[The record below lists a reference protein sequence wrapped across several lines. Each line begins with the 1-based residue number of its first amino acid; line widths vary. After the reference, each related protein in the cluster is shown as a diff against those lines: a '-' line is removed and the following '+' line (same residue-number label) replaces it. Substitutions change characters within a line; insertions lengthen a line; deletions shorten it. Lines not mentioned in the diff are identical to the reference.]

1 MSGRATARAAFC
13 VLEIMDPKIA
23 FNPEISGYIRKIGSN
38 LGDAMTQHDR
48 VLASSPIAD
57 HTTPLIRNAW
67 YVAGLSHE
75 ITRDLL
81 PRTLLD
87 TRVVLYR
94 KLDGGVV
101 ALRDRCPHR
110 SFPLSRSQL
119 QGDRLTCRYHG
130 LTFDEHGKCVH
141 VPSSPETKSNIRVR
155 SFKVV
160 ERYPLVWIFMG
171 DAERAD
177 PSLIPNLDWLADAN
191 WVTVQGSYEISTN
204 YVAMHEN
211 LLDQTHFTFLHEGTV
226 GTPEWAAAPL
236 EVSVDGDVVSLR
248 RELLRSDPPGIYA
261 SPMRLEGKLVDRLSE
276 AAFIGPAGHVAK
288 ARITQRDGS
297 AEDGREF
304 RVNITHLFT
313 PQTQH
318 SIHYWWFNSRDFYL
332 DDENASRFLHD
343 ASAKAYYEDVEAL
356 QWISDTVVN
365 DVVAHREFSV
375 RADRPG
381 LLMRQVLA
389 RLAAQEQKA

>member
-1 MSGRATARAAFC
+1 
-13 VLEIMDPKIA
+13 
-23 FNPEISGYIRKIGSN
+23 
-38 LGDAMTQHDR
+38 MTQHDR
-48 VLASSPIAD
+48 VLAGSPIAD
-57 HTTPLIRNAW
+57 HHTPLIRNAW
-67 YVAGLSHE
+67 YVAGLSDE
-75 ITRDLL
+75 IGRELL
-81 PRTLLD
+81 SRTLLE

-94 KLDGGVV
+94 KLDGTVV

-110 SFPLSRSQL
+110 SFPLSKSQL
-119 QGDRLTCRYHG
+119 KGDRLTCRYHG
-130 LTFDEHGKCVH
+130 LSFDEHGKCVH
-141 VPSSPETKSNIRVR
+141 VPSSPEAKSNIRVR
-155 SFKVV
+155 SFTVV
-160 ERYPLVWIFMG
+160 ERKPLVWIWMG
-171 DAERAD
+171 EADLAD
-177 PSLIPNLDWLADAN
+177 PTLIPDLHWLDDAN
-191 WVTVQGSYEISTN
+191 WTTVQGSYAIGSN

-236 EVSVDGDVVSLR
+236 EVSTQDDVVSLR
-248 RELLRSDPPGIYA
+248 RELLKSEPPGIYA
-261 SPMRLEGKLVDRLSE
+261 APMRLQGKLVDRLSE

-297 AEDGREF
+297 TEEGREF

-332 DDENASRFLHD
+332 QDDAASQFLHD
-343 ASAKAYYEDVEAL
+343 ASAQAYYEDVEAL

-365 DVVAHREFSV
+365 DAMPHREFSV

-381 LLMRQVLA
+381 LLMRQALA
-389 RLAAQEQKA
+389 RMAAREQKPSP